1 MNPKEPWEWWTIG
14 GLTLVVLAAVGV
26 LVHSYLRPAWEI
38 SAEVA
43 IARPA
48 EEVFDVLLDPERRT
62 AWQPG
67 VMGGGMLTG
76 EQGEAGATWL
86 LILRRGRERGEAEER
101 LLARD
106 RPGRIEFLR
115 EATRSRH
122 HVEIELTALPGGTR
136 LVWRE
141 RIAWKDR
148 KDRLLAIFR
157 IGEEEDRL
165 RTALARLARIME
177 EG

>member
-14 GLTLVVLAAVGV
+14 GLALVALAAVGV
-26 LVHSYLRPAWEI
+26 LVHGYLRTAWEI
-38 SAEVA
+38 SGEVA

-48 EEVFDVLLDPERRT
+48 EEVFDVLLDPERRS

-67 VMGGGMLTG
+67 VMAGGMLTG
-76 EQGEAGATWL
+76 EQGETDATWL

-106 RPGRIEFLR
+106 RPGRIELLR
-115 EATRSRH
+115 EDRRSLRQI
-122 HVEIELTALPGGTR
+122 EIRLAAVAGGTR

-141 RIAWKDR
+141 RIAWTQR
-148 KDRLLAIFR
+148 KDRLFAIFR
-157 IGEEEDRL
+157 VGEEEDRL
-165 RTALARLARIME
+165 GTALVRLALIME
-177 EG
+177 GT